1 MVCMYK
7 NKLITKWDAK
17 KKKKNHYKV
26 IPSGNEKGNDF
37 FFTSTSIGLA
47 PDLVASTFYD
57 TRDTKC

>member
-1 MVCMYK
+1 MRR
-7 NKLITKWDAK
+7 K

-57 TRDTKC
+57 TRDMKC